1 MQTETYR
8 EASPANLRAPVDRPG
23 PENRQAPAAGRGQT
37 RYVRNSY
44 AMAVHHRQ
52 RAYLRGLAW
61 RAFPLRR
68 PVQYD
73 FGCGS
78 GRAIRL
84 LYGMVRIAHG
94 YDTSPALLARA
105 RESNVHAVLHEIS
118 DTGPVPQPATAEAPV
133 IVTAFRL
140 LRHADPA
147 ARERPIAFAARVL
160 PYYGSG
166 LLVVEHHDGR
176 RRWRRPRRRTE
187 EGAPPETPHE
197 EIDRLLDRYGFA
209 IVERRGFALLSRA
222 WYGHRGLRVLARL
235 IDNLAC
241 RVAFLH
247 RHAHNVLYVAR
258 RVHAGTARTVAV
270 SGTVVR

>member
-8 EASPANLRAPVDRPG
+8 EASPADPQIPADRPADRG
-23 PENRQAPAAGRGQT
+23 APADRGGPA

-44 AMAVHHRQ
+44 AMAVHRRQ

-84 LYGMVRIAHG
+84 LYGMVRMAHG

-105 RESNVHAVLHEIS
+105 REHNVHAVLHEIS
-118 DTGPVPQPATAEAPV
+118 EAGPVPHPATVDSPV

-166 LLVVEHHDGR
+166 LLVVEHHDSR
-176 RRWRRPRRRTE
+176 RRWRRPGRRAGD
-187 EGAPPETPHE
+187 GAVAESPHE
-197 EIDRLLDRYGFA
+197 EIVRLLDRYGFA
-209 IVERRGFALLSRA
+209 IVEQRGFALLPRT
-222 WYGHRGLRVLARL
+222 WYDRRGVRVLARL

-241 RVAFLH
+241 RVAFLQ

-258 RVHAGTARTVAV
+258 RVHAGTVGSVAA
-270 SGTVVR
+270 SGTLVR